1 MIELI
6 GRTKKATVE
15 GESGLSILD
24 LALKHDVD
32 WGFSCT
38 RGTCAR
44 CRCLVTEGM
53 EYLEEVTDAEWN
65 RLEEEELNEGYR
77 LACQAVIK
85 SGAGNVNV
93 ANKTY
98 F

>member
-1 MIELI
+1 MLTLKSK
-6 GRTKKATVE
+6 TKEITVE
-15 GESGLSILD
+15 AEKGLSILD
-24 LALKHDVD
+24 LALKYELD

-53 EYLEEVTDAEWN
+53 GALKEPSAAEEA
-65 RLEEEELNEGYR
+65 RLEPEEIEQGHR
-77 LACQAVIK
+77 LACQAQIDSKEQIRVIHK
-85 SGAGNVNV
+85 P
-93 ANKTY
+93 Y